1 MRRRIGSC
9 ARWCR
14 GLQTYRSTSFSR
26 SAILRNGIDSV
37 HWFSSLT
44 YLFACFLSQFGTHAR
59 WWQVSISNSIPNN
72 NHNSLFFCRTIYE
85 VDKASMSGYVYS
97 SCYSYIEINSW
108 WDMSSHRWLE
118 CTLDW
123 PPQVVFITRELSSF
137 ANWVSYAQSSCG
149 GMQEN
154 IKSSAWFLHI
164 TRGRRPSIVTHLFRS
179 AVPHSWCFP
188 KALGK
193 SS

>member
-123 PPQVVFITRELSSF
+123 PPQVMFIPRESLFICQLSF
-137 ANWVSYAQSSCG
+137 WRHPKWQHAREERGLLAFYTLQ
-149 GMQEN
+149 
-154 IKSSAWFLHI
+154 
-164 TRGRRPSIVTHLFRS
+164 GRRPSIVTHLYS
-179 AVPHSWCFP
+179 AGAFQGIGQST
-188 KALGK
+188 
-193 SS
+193 